1 MKIPATLFYLLAVF
15 FPAALSGAEL
25 TVFIGTQTGGKD
37 GSKGIY
43 RSTLDLESGK
53 LSDPVLAAEVANPGF
68 LELHS
73 SGKYL
78 YATSRGSDG
87 EGAVAAFSIDQDSHE
102 LTALNQ
108 VSSGGRGPCHASLDP
123 GSATVFV
130 ANYSSGSVA
139 SMQVKDDG
147 SLAEAASVVQHEG
160 SSVNEKRQ
168 QGPHAHAVNT
178 SPDGRFLYAAD
189 LGADKLFIYE
199 HDFETGKI
207 TPADPAFA
215 KLAPGAGPRHF
226 SFRPDGRFVY
236 CLNELASTI
245 TVFSWNQ
252 KTGALTET
260 QTIGTLPEGFEDQNT
275 TSEIRVH
282 PTGNFVYAANR
293 GHNSI
298 AVFSVD
304 RKTGALTFVEREPV
318 GGKIPR
324 NINLDPT
331 GSFLI
336 AANQISNNVPVFR
349 VDTKTGEL
357 EATGHEIAV
366 TRPMCIRFLEKRDWS
381 EEGFVS
387 LFDGETMNG
396 WEGEEA
402 WFRVGDG
409 SIIAGNLNEKIPN
422 NFFLASE
429 KEFGDFELRFQAKYV
444 GTSNA
449 GVQFRSQRIP
459 DDHEMI
465 GYQCDIGNTRKG
477 PVWGKIYD
485 ESRRRQF
492 LTMGSEPVVEA
503 NVNKGDWNDIT
514 ILAEGPRVRTWVNGM
529 LTADYTEGDPDIVPK
544 GRFGLQI
551 HGGPPA
557 ECSYRNIRIKEL

>member
-1 MKIPATLFYLLAVF
+1 MKIPTIISLFIAAVLSSTS
-15 FPAALSGAEL
+15 AAEPL
-25 TVFIGTQTGGKD
+25 TVFIGTQTSSG

-43 RSTLDLESGK
+43 RATLDMETGALGEPS
-53 LSDPVLAAEVANPGF
+53 LAVEVANPGF

-73 SGKYL
+73 SGNFL
-78 YATSRGSDG
+78 YATSRGADG
-87 EGAVAAFSIDQDSHE
+87 EGAVAAFAIGRESHE
-102 LTALNQ
+102 LTSLNQ
-108 VSSGGRGPCHASLDP
+108 VPSGGKGPCHVSLDP

-139 SMQVKDDG
+139 SMQVQEDG
-147 SLAEAASVVQHEG
+147 SLAAPSSIVQHEG

-168 QGPHAHAVNT
+168 KGPHAHAVNT

-189 LGADKLFIYE
+189 LGIDKLMIYV
-199 HDFETGKI
+199 HDFETGAL
-207 TPADPAFA
+207 TPANPPFA

-236 CLNELASTI
+236 CLNELACTI
-245 TVFSWNQ
+245 TVFSWNA
-252 KTGALTET
+252 KNGALTEI
-260 QTIGTLPEGFEDQNT
+260 QTIDTLPEDFEGTNT

-304 RKTGALTFVEREPV
+304 GKTGVLTFVEREPV
-318 GGKIPR
+318 GGEIPR

-336 AANQISNNVPVFR
+336 AANQKSNNVPVFR
-349 VDTKTGEL
+349 VDSKTGEL
-357 EATGHEIAV
+357 AATGHEIAV
-366 TRPMCIRFLEKRDWS
+366 DRPMCIRFLEKRDWS
-381 EEGFVS
+381 EEGFVPI
-387 LFDGETMNG
+387 FDGKSMDG
-396 WEGEEA
+396 WKGEAA
-402 WFRVGDG
+402 WFRVEDG
-409 SIIAGNLNEKIPN
+409 AIVAGNLDKKIPN
-422 NFFLASE
+422 NFFLASANE
-429 KEFGDFELRFQAKYV
+429 YGDFELRFQAKYV

-449 GVQFRSQRIP
+449 GVQLRSQRIP
-459 DDHEMI
+459 NDHEMI
-465 GYQCDIGNTRKG
+465 GYQCDIGNTRRG

-485 ESRRRQF
+485 ESRRRRF
-492 LTMGSEPVVEA
+492 LTMGSDPVVEA
-503 NVNKGDWNDIT
+503 NVNEGDWNDIT
-514 ILAEGPRVRTWVNGM
+514 VLAEGPRVRTWVNGM

-557 ECSYRNIRIKEL
+557 ECWYRDIRIRGL